1 MNLNIDLSYVN
12 KTGSDYAKFKAWVDA
27 QCLVADGDYDYLFS
41 ATDAAYMYRLDGA
54 QKYADLAIRMV
65 EKQVTDYEAAVAA
78 GRVPAVAG
86 DSFYSVGEMI
96 SSVAFVYDWCGSQL
110 TAAQKTRYSAYV
122 EETLYNLYHPTSGHW
137 GARAFTW
144 NGWALNDPANNYYYS
159 HMLAVMT
166 WALASGSA
174 TWMTKLRD
182 ATSTGTLDKLIAY
195 FDTIPHGGSEEGTGY
210 GTSHMRVML
219 LLRIWRDCTGQDV
232 HGAHVDGTLRYWTH
246 AIVPTGQ
253 YFAPIGDQARVSL
266 PEMFDYQLDLMAGA
280 AMLSTD
286 DAARNGA
293 LWAMAHATPSWMHYA
308 FQYRSGLMPH
318 DATGTDHPAA
328 LYYDAS
334 EVGAL
339 FNRSAWTT
347 DSLWMA
353 TVCGHYDQSH
363 AHQEQGSVTLYKGDW
378 ITASANIWSHSGIH
392 QDTPGHNVVRFE
404 RNGSVLGQRLNTT
417 CTKAISG
424 TDADGNLAVA
434 MNLSPAYNGVTW
446 TRRVDFAAGGVRVE
460 DTYAGSGVTGIL
472 QWHFKDEPAISGN
485 VATVAG
491 ATVKITNGDGTP
503 ATLSKVNMKT
513 TDADYGNT
521 WRLEARGATA
531 GFVTTFD
538 ISGNGAPPGGGDGGG
553 SGDGGGDTN
562 PPSGL
567 VADFRA
573 DVSGLRVDF
582 YDQSSGGAPT
592 AWSWDMGAGGA
603 PRAERNPTVV
613 YATAGVYNVT
623 LTVTAGSETASVT
636 KAIAVGDVQQPP
648 ANVGPVADFTFTT
661 DWLTA
666 SFDDASIDSDGTIA
680 SWDWDFG
687 DGSTSTDAEPIH
699 AYAASGTY
707 TVTLTV
713 TDDDG
718 APSIATRTVTVAA
731 VVDPPPPSTPVLA
744 ITRVGR
750 WSVAGGTGHN
760 EEKDALEEASNI
772 ALDHP
777 GTTVVITPP
786 GYTVTATT
794 A

>member
-1 MNLNIDLSYVN
+1 
-12 KTGSDYAKFKAWVDA
+12 
-27 QCLVADGDYDYLFS
+27 
-41 ATDAAYMYRLDGA
+41 
-54 QKYADLAIRMV
+54 
-65 EKQVTDYEAAVAA
+65 
-78 GRVPAVAG
+78 
-86 DSFYSVGEMI
+86 
-96 SSVAFVYDWCGSQL
+96 
-110 TAAQKTRYSAYV
+110 
-122 EETLYNLYHPTSGHW
+122 
-137 GARAFTW
+137 
-144 NGWALNDPANNYYYS
+144 
-159 HMLAVMT
+159 
-166 WALASGSA
+166 
-174 TWMTKLRD
+174 
-182 ATSTGTLDKLIAY
+182 
-195 FDTIPHGGSEEGTGY
+195 
-210 GTSHMRVML
+210 
-219 LLRIWRDCTGQDV
+219 
-232 HGAHVDGTLRYWTH
+232 
-246 AIVPTGQ
+246 
-253 YFAPIGDQARVSL
+253 
-266 PEMFDYQLDLMAGA
+266 
-280 AMLSTD
+280 
-286 DAARNGA
+286 
-293 LWAMAHATPSWMHYA
+293 
-308 FQYRSGLMPH
+308 
-318 DATGTDHPAA
+318 
-328 LYYDAS
+328 
-334 EVGAL
+334 
-339 FNRSAWTT
+339 
-347 DSLWMA
+347 
-353 TVCGHYDQSH
+353 
-363 AHQEQGSVTLYKGDW
+363 
-378 ITASANIWSHSGIH
+378 
-392 QDTPGHNVVRFE
+392 
-404 RNGSVLGQRLNTT
+404 
-417 CTKAISG
+417 
-424 TDADGNLAVA
+424 
-434 MNLSPAYNGVTW
+434 
-446 TRRVDFAAGGVRVE
+446 VRVE

-472 QWHFKDEPAISGN
+472 QWHFKDEPAIVGN

-491 ATVKITNGDGTP
+491 AGVTITNGDGTP

-582 YDQSSGGAPT
+582 YDQSSGGTPT

-603 PRAERNPTVV
+603 PRAEPNPTVV